1 MHKSCMELHQTACTG
16 LEINLYGGIEIPPKP
31 LTLTK
36 EVKELDPGNPWD
48 HLTPAQI
55 PSLQAQVSPVF
66 LVHAPATNTCKTL
79 PRTRSRSTPK
89 KHWITRQELKRRIKA
104 AAEEE
109 ASLRAVSGPARA
121 GLGHRARPAQLVHG
135 SHLCSA
141 PPRTAA
147 EGRGLGAGSTNP
159 S

>member
-55 PSLQAQVSPVF
+55 PSLQSPSEPRVF
-66 LVHAPATNTCKTL
+66 GSRTSNTCKTL

-89 KHWITRQELKRRIKA
+89 NHWITRQELKRRIKA